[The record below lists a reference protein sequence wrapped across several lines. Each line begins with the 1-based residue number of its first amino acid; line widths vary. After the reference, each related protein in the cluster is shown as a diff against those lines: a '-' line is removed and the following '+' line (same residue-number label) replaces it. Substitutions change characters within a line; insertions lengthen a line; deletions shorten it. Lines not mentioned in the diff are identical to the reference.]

1 MTDESTDPGPA
12 RTGTVTPAAQGM
24 PFRSVPATLAPDGSL
39 MTYFALSSL
48 LAGPFFLFPLIPLY
62 FRYRTLRY
70 EIDEE
75 GVTARWGILFRRE
88 ISLTY
93 TRIQDIHLTS
103 NVVERWLGL
112 AKIQVQ
118 TASGSSSA
126 EMTIQGVPE
135 YGALRDFLY
144 SRMRGAQDHAPASP
158 AIAAS
163 GAAVAWTSDGAAE
176 LAATLRDVAREMRAL
191 REALPAGRDG
201 PSDA

>member
-1 MTDESTDPGPA
+1 MTDETRDPGLV
-12 RTGTVTPAAQGM
+12 RTGTAAAPAERM
-24 PFRSVPATLAPDGSL
+24 PFRTVPATLAPDSSL

-70 EIDEE
+70 EIDDE
-75 GVTARWGILFRRE
+75 GITARWGILFRRE

-112 AKIQVQ
+112 ARIQVQ

-126 EMTIQGVPE
+126 EMTIQGIPE

-144 SRMRGAQDHAPASP
+144 SRMRGARDHAPAP
-158 AIAAS
+158 PTAAAS
-163 GAAVAWTSDGAAE
+163 GAAVALTADGAAE

-191 REALPAGRDG
+191 REALPAVSDRSRD
-201 PSDA
+201 A

>member
-1 MTDESTDPGPA
+1 MTDESGDRELA
-12 RTGTVTPAAQGM
+12 RTGTVTPDRDAV
-24 PFRSVPATLAPDGSL
+24 PFRSLPATFAPHGSL

-48 LAGPFFLFPLIPLY
+48 VAGPFFLFPLVPLY
-62 FRYRTLRY
+62 FRFRTLRY

-75 GVTARWGILFRRE
+75 GITARWGILFRRE

-93 TRIQDIHLTS
+93 ARIQDIHLTS

-126 EMTIQGVPE
+126 EMTIQGIPD

-144 SRMRGAQDHAPASP
+144 SRMRGARDHAPPGQGTSGLETAGALP
-158 AIAAS
+158 API
-163 GAAVAWTSDGAAE
+163 AAE
-176 LAATLRDVAREMRAL
+176 LAETLREVAREMRAL
-191 REALPAGRDG
+191 REALPAGQAESRDG
-201 PSDA
+201 